1 MFPAQHALRARLRR
15 TLFLFSFLLISSA
28 AFCQSDYEVEPDLL
42 ARQRVFP
49 AVGPGLQAVARGP
62 AGRYYVLTAPGRA
75 VSVYDSTGKPI
86 GQVPENPKVKA
97 PEAIVF
103 GVSLDADDAGRLVVA
118 DAGAN
123 AVKVYAADGS
133 LAVSFNVAQPVSV
146 ELLPG
151 GEIAV
156 SSRSSD
162 HLISVYDSSGKLVR
176 TFGEPA
182 DLSDRPD
189 LNHLVNVG
197 RLARDTAANL
207 YIAFDYIPEPTV
219 RKFDP
224 HGSPILEFSLET
236 LDFQPVAQ
244 AARREIAREGPGGQL
259 SPHRI
264 ITGMGVDRA
273 TGEVW
278 LSFGT
283 LLIHF
288 DKDGNRLD
296 SYRTYTPDGARL
308 EATTILVEPNRL
320 LLGQDPLG
328 VYEFDRPDKSDK
340 SEH

>member
-1 MFPAQHALRARLRR
+1 M
-15 TLFLFSFLLISSA
+15 LFLVSFLLSSSA
-28 AFCQSDYEVEPDLL
+28 AFCQSDYEVEPELL
-42 ARQRVFP
+42 ARQRILP

-62 AGRYYVLTAPGRA
+62 AGRYYVLTAPNRA

-123 AVKVYAADGS
+123 TVKVYAADGT
-133 LAVSFNVAQPVSV
+133 LAASFTVAQPVSV
-146 ELLPG
+146 ALLPG

-156 SSRSSD
+156 TSQSSA
-162 HLISVYDSSGKLVR
+162 HLISVYDISGKLVR
-176 TFGEPA
+176 AFGDLA

-197 RLARDTAANL
+197 RLARDTTANL
-207 YIAFDYIPEPTV
+207 YIAFDYFPEPTV
-219 RKFDP
+219 RKYDP
-224 HGSPILEFSLET
+224 HGQSILELSLGT
-236 LDFQPVAQ
+236 LDFQPAAQ
-244 AARREIAREGPGGQL
+244 AARREIAREEPGGEL

-296 SYRTYTPDGARL
+296 SYRTYTPDGTRL
-308 EATTILVEPNRL
+308 EATTILVEPTRL
-320 LLGQDPLG
+320 LLGQGPLG
-328 VYEFDRPDKSDK
+328 VYEFDRPDKSDE
-340 SEH
+340 SGH